1 MSFRSRPTVRLL
13 AALGSVFMFGVLSAA
28 PASAA
33 IDATYPKQ
41 ERFALS
47 LVNCLRTGGWV
58 KADGVCIDYGTGKH
72 ATYHK
77 PLKFSERLAS
87 EISRPQTRRL
97 AAAGSITNGHYL
109 GGSIST
115 RFKRAGITCCQY
127 GENLGHYE
135 ASIKR
140 SIIWIDRQMQ
150 GEGPGGPHYDN
161 FRDRRYKYVGIGV
174 WKDGRDVWVA
184 YDFWDGKT
192 HW

>member
-1 MSFRSRPTVRLL
+1 MSFRPRPTTRLL
-13 AALGSVFMFGVLSAA
+13 AVVGFVLMFGVLSAA
-28 PASAA
+28 PAAA
-33 IDATYPKQ
+33 SIDARYPAQ
-41 ERFALS
+41 EQYALS

-58 KADGVCIDYGTGKH
+58 TSKGVCIDYGTGKH
-72 ATYHK
+72 ATYRK

-97 AAAGSITNGHYL
+97 ARAGYLSHYL

-127 GENLGHYE
+127 GENLGHMVTP
-135 ASIKR
+135 IKGAV
-140 SIIWIDRQMQ
+140 IWIDRAMQ

-161 FRDRRYKYVGIGV
+161 FRDRRYKYIGIGV
-174 WKDGRDVWVA
+174 WRSGRDVYVA

>member
-1 MSFRSRPTVRLL
+1 MRLL
-13 AALGSVFMFGVLSAA
+13 AVVGFVLMFGVLSVA
-28 PASAA
+28 PAAAA
-33 IDATYPKQ
+33 IESRYPAQ
-41 ERFALS
+41 EQYALS
-47 LVNCLRTGGWV
+47 LVNCVRTGGWV
-58 KADGVCIDYGTGKH
+58 TAKGVCIDYGTGKH
-72 ATYHK
+72 APKLK

-97 AAAGSITNGHYL
+97 ARAGYLSHDL

-127 GENLGHYE
+127 GENLGHMVTP
-135 ASIKR
+135 IKGA
-140 SIIWIDRQMQ
+140 IIWIHRAMQ
-150 GEGPGGPHYDN
+150 GEASYNGPHWKN

-174 WKDGRDVWVA
+174 WRSGHDVYVA